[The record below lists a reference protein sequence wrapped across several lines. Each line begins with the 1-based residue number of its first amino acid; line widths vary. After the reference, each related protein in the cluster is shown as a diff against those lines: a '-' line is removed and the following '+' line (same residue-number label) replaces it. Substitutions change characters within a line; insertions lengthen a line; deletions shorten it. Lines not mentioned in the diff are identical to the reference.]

1 MRLRCPSCGSRSCVN
16 STEHVIEVAPTLYVK
31 CPSCNN
37 LVLDKTNRIDLTD
50 ISFEDLKC
58 TDCGKRP
65 LDAVM
70 AHILAL
76 SVGNEG
82 RPTLTLRQVGT
93 PLLSPGVPTY
103 APPHLGYQSLILLTK
118 QQIIADISDLIL
130 RNIPEVKGVIY
141 GDIKRVIGLA
151 DSRATPYTCH
161 VLAGCDMRADLVTS
175 AYGQILVH
183 KSQSKIHIEHDNMTK
198 MMKLGTLP
206 IAGCVVLDALA
217 GPGTLG
223 LMSVLMGA
231 QKVILNDA
239 WLPAVENAYLN
250 LQTNRGILGIR
261 TLNRAPVTKRASGRG
276 PDLFCS
282 ATTDHAVI
290 ELYHGEIE
298 EFNIRDS
305 GANLVLLDPF
315 PGTEPYFKAFSE
327 EIRNKHPEVHI
338 ECI

>member
-1 MRLRCPSCGSRSCVN
+1 
-16 STEHVIEVAPTLYVK
+16 
-31 CPSCNN
+31 
-37 LVLDKTNRIDLTD
+37 
-50 ISFEDLKC
+50 
-58 TDCGKRP
+58 
-65 LDAVM
+65 M
-70 AHILAL
+70 AQILAV
-76 SVGNEG
+76 SAGPNKNQ
-82 RPTLTLRQVGT
+82 PKLTLRQIGT

-103 APPHLGYQSLILLTK
+103 APPHIGYQSLLLLTK
-118 QQIIADISDLIL
+118 QQIIADASNLIL
-130 RNIPEVKGVIY
+130 RDIPEVRGVIY
-141 GDIKRVIGLA
+141 GDMKRVIGLA
-151 DSRATPYTCH
+151 KRHATPYVCR
-161 VLAGCDMRADLVTS
+161 VLAGCDLRADLVTS
-175 AYGQILVH
+175 AYGQILVY
-183 KSQSKIHIEHDNMTK
+183 KSQSKIHIEHDNTTK

-217 GPGTLG
+217 GPGTLV

-261 TLNRAPVTKRASGRG
+261 TLHRAPITKRASGRG

-282 ATTDHAVI
+282 ATTDHAII
-290 ELYHGEIE
+290 ELYHGDIE